1 MTYRELLSKL
11 QSFTDNQLDN
21 EILVYN
27 YGEDVFFDDGTE
39 LCISVN
45 EVPGFISKDFPYL
58 VV

>member
-11 QSFTDNQLDN
+11 QSFTDNQLDK

-27 YGEDVFFDDGTE
+27 YEDDVFFDDGTE
-39 LCISVN
+39 LRISVN